1 MTEEALCSFARRF
14 GGVICDLI
22 GDTLVTSTQ
31 LVDFRRYHS
40 GQIDGDREL
49 VTDFVR
55 LLVRTGISLQRAKAE
70 RSYEDATVAKVGT
83 SIGLGNSRLVDVG
96 GGLSSWRAMTARA
109 SIQEQKTSLKNTAL
123 RGGPHRLG
131 HSSKDHSSRQFR
143 NSLRG
148 FFDYA
153 VRTKVL

>member
-40 GQIDGDREL
+40 GQNDGDREL

-96 GGLSSWRAMTARA
+96 GRFIELESHDGTRIDSGTENKLEEHSVTRRTTPAR
-109 SIQEQKTSLKNTAL
+109 S
-123 RGGPHRLG
+123 
-131 HSSKDHSSRQFR
+131 
-143 NSLRG
+143 
-148 FFDYA
+148 
-153 VRTKVL
+153 